1 MNMPEVLEE
10 RGSQAFDIP
19 RLVGIVRRRHLQFLI
34 PLFCGWLIV
43 WGASWILPPTYKS
56 TTTILVEQPTMPQN
70 YVAPNISDDLQARI
84 QSMKTELLSQTRLL
98 TIIHR
103 LHLYGGVR
111 DPVTED
117 ARVDRMRK
125 DIDVELVRDS
135 EKQEVT
141 AFRISYSARDPH
153 VAQLVT
159 GELTD
164 LFINE
169 NNKVRQ
175 QESEGT
181 TSFLEQ
187 QLEDARQSLAEQ
199 EAKVRQFEGQHEG
212 DLPTQQA
219 GNLQILAGLQAQLQN
234 EEDALNTAKQ
244 QRVYL
249 QALLAQQRDTL
260 SKVRPTGSGAVSS
273 TPTNLETV
281 EDQLEKL
288 QDQLTDLG
296 SRYTDQYPDVQSV
309 KHQIAK
315 LEAARDNLIAAEKAK
330 SKSAK
335 PTNDNLESI
344 GQIDPT
350 LSAPAQQTQ
359 GSLQANQL
367 EITNRE
373 AAISNLKARISDY
386 QGRLN
391 SEPATEQ
398 QLADLNRGYAQSQ
411 ANYDDLLKKRDES
424 EMATSMERLQQGER
438 FTMLDPPNLPAKPD
452 FPNRLKFCG
461 MGFGAGLALGLVVA
475 GGFEFMDDRLH
486 DEKQFKALLPVTVI
500 SEVPEVVSSLDA
512 QKARRSVVLGWAATA
527 IVFVSILTGSV
538 FSYLHN

>member
-1 MNMPEVLEE
+1 MQEVLVEQNSE
-10 RGSQAFDIP
+10 QLDLQRV
-19 RLVGIVRRRHLQFLI
+19 VGIVRRRHLQFLL
-34 PLFCGWLIV
+34 PFFLGWLIV
-43 WGASWILPPTYKS
+43 WGASWILPPSYKS

-70 YVAPNISDDLQARI
+70 YVAPNISDDVQARI
-84 QSMKTELLSQTRLL
+84 ESMKTELLSETRLL
-98 TIIHR
+98 MIIR
-103 LHLYGGVR
+103 QLDLYGGTKN
-111 DPVTED
+111 PATED
-117 ARVDRMRK
+117 ARVNKMRK
-125 DIDVELVRDS
+125 DIDVELVRDPQ
-135 EKQEVT
+135 KQDVT
-141 AFRISYSARDPH
+141 AFQISYSARDPH

-159 GELTD
+159 RELTD

-219 GNLQILAGLQAQLQN
+219 SNLQILSGLQAELQS
-234 EEDALNTAKQ
+234 EEDNLNTAKQ

-249 QALLAQQRDTL
+249 QALLSQQRDTL
-260 SKVRPTGSGAVSS
+260 SKVRPTGNGVAAAA
-273 TPTNLETV
+273 PTNLETV
-281 EDQLEKL
+281 EDQLEKA
-288 QDQLTDLG
+288 QNQLADLS
-296 SRYTDQYPDVQSV
+296 SRYTDQYPDVQNV
-309 KHQIAK
+309 KHQIAR
-315 LEAARDNLIAAEKAK
+315 LEAERDNLIAAAKAK

-335 PTNDNLESI
+335 QASDDPESI

-359 GSLQANQL
+359 SSLQANQL

-373 AAISNLKARISDY
+373 SVINNLKAKLSDY

-391 SEPATEQ
+391 LEPATEQ

-438 FTMLDPPNLPAKPD
+438 FTVLDPPSLPAKPD

-461 MGFGAGLALGLVVA
+461 MGFGVGMVLGLVVA

-486 DEKQFKALLPVTVI
+486 DEKQIKALLPVAVI
-500 SEVPEVVSSLDA
+500 SEVPEIVSPFDA
-512 QKARRSVVLGWAATA
+512 QKTRRRVAIGWAATA
-527 IVFVSILTGSV
+527 IVFVSLLAGSV

>member
-1 MNMPEVLEE
+1 MAEE
-10 RGSQAFDIP
+10 FEEQASGGFDLQ
-19 RLVGIVRRRHLQFLI
+19 RLLGIVRRRHLQFLF
-34 PLFCGWLIV
+34 PLFLGWLAV
-43 WGASWILPPTYKS
+43 WGASWILPPRYKS

-70 YVAPNISDDLQARI
+70 YVAPNISDDVQARI
-84 QSMKTELLSQTRLL
+84 ESMKTELLSRDSIANDHSPASL
-98 TIIHR
+98 
-103 LHLYGGVR
+103 VR
-111 DPVTED
+111 RTKNPATED
-117 ARVDRMRK
+117 ARVNKMRK
-125 DIDVELVRDS
+125 DIDVELVRDPQ
-135 EKQEVT
+135 KQDVT
-141 AFRISYSARDPH
+141 AFQISYSARDPH

-159 GELTD
+159 RELTD

-219 GNLQILAGLQAQLQN
+219 SNLQILAGLQSQLQN

-260 SKVRPTGSGAVSS
+260 SKARPTGGGTASS
-273 TPTNLETV
+273 TPTNLEAV

-288 QDQLTDLG
+288 QNQLNDLS
-296 SRYTDQYPDVQSV
+296 SRYTDQYPDVQNV

-315 LEAARDNLIAAEKAK
+315 LEAVRDNLIAAAKAK

-335 PTNDNLESI
+335 QTNDNQESI

-359 GSLQANQL
+359 SSLQANQL
-367 EITNRE
+367 EISNRE
-373 AAISNLKARISDY
+373 AAISNLKAKISDY

-391 SEPATEQ
+391 AEPATEQ
-398 QLADLNRGYAQSQ
+398 QLADLNRGYDQSQ
-411 ANYDDLLKKRDES
+411 GKLRRPAQEERRVGDGNEHGTDAAGRAIYDARS
-424 EMATSMERLQQGER
+424 AQ
-438 FTMLDPPNLPAKPD
+438 PAGKTGFSQSPQILRYGVWRGIGVR
-452 FPNRLKFCG
+452 PGCG
-461 MGFGAGLALGLVVA
+461 WRVRVYG
-475 GGFEFMDDRLH
+475 
-486 DEKQFKALLPVTVI
+486 
-500 SEVPEVVSSLDA
+500 
-512 QKARRSVVLGWAATA
+512 
-527 IVFVSILTGSV
+527 
-538 FSYLHN
+538 

>member
-1 MNMPEVLEE
+1 MAEDFEE
-10 RGSQAFDIP
+10 QASGGFDIQ
-19 RLVGIVRRRHLQFLI
+19 RLLGIVRRRHMQFLI
-34 PLFCGWLIV
+34 PLFFGWLAV
-43 WGASWILPPTYKS
+43 WGASWILKPTYKS

-70 YVAPNISDDLQARI
+70 YVAPNISDDLQVRI
-84 QSMKTELLSQTRLL
+84 ESMKTELLSQTRLL

-103 LHLYGGVR
+103 LQLYGGAQ
-111 DPVTED
+111 DAVTED
-117 ARVDRMRK
+117 ARINKMRK
-125 DIDVELVRDS
+125 DIDVELVHDPQ
-135 EKQEVT
+135 KQNVT
-141 AFRISYSARDPH
+141 AFQISYSASDPH

-159 GELTD
+159 RELTD

-199 EAKVRQFEGQHEG
+199 EAKVRQFESQHEG

-219 GNLQILAGLQAQLQN
+219 SNLQILAGLQSQLQN

-249 QALLAQQRDTL
+249 QAMLAQQRDTL
-260 SKVRPTGSGAVSS
+260 SKARPTGGGTASS
-273 TPTNLETV
+273 TPTNLEAV

-288 QDQLTDLG
+288 QNQLNDLS
-296 SRYTDQYPDVQSV
+296 SRYTDQYPDVQNV

-315 LEAARDNLIAAEKAK
+315 LEAVRDNLIATAKAK

-335 PTNDNLESI
+335 QTNDNQESI

-367 EITNRE
+367 EISNRE
-373 AAISNLKARISDY
+373 AAISNLKAKISDY

-411 ANYDDLLKKRDES
+411 ANYDDLLKKKDDS

-438 FTMLDPPNLPAKPD
+438 FTMLDPPSLPAKPD

-461 MGFGAGLALGLVVA
+461 LGFGVGLALGLVVA

-486 DEKQFKALLPVTVI
+486 DEKQIKALLPVAVI
-500 SEVPEVVSSLDA
+500 SEVPEVVCSSDA
-512 QKARRSVVLGWAATA
+512 QKTRKSVAIGWAATA
-527 IVFVSILTGSV
+527 IVFVSILAGSV
-538 FSYLHN
+538 FSYLRN